1 MGKTDGEAGMM
12 PGAHHKMNKSYSFV
26 LLLFAVC
33 CSVISGQVSPSPAV
47 GTGVEGV
54 IVISPARPGPT
65 REGVSDTA
73 PLANTTFIVQKAK
86 TTIASFTTDE
96 KGAFR
101 ILLPPG
107 HYSVSRNAT
116 ARTIGHFGPFEVDV
130 VEGQITK
137 VNWTCDSGMR

>member
-1 MGKTDGEAGMM
+1 MM
-12 PGAHHKMNKSYSFV
+12 PNRCFKMNKWFSFALV
-26 LLLFAVC
+26 LFAVC
-33 CSVISGQVSPSPAV
+33 CGIASGQPSPSPAA
-47 GTGVEGV
+47 GTGLEGV
-54 IVISPARPGPT
+54 IVVSPAHPGPS

-73 PLANTTFIVQKAK
+73 PLANTAFIVQKAD

-107 HYSVSRNAT
+107 HYTVSQKAP
-116 ARTIGHFGPFEVDV
+116 ARKIGHFGPFEVDV

-137 VNWTCDSGMR
+137 VNWTCDTGMR